1 MTDSEIN
8 ATPKLNSV
16 PTNEPIDTSDLFPD
30 YLVECDEHLTGA
42 RRLLLQLESNPAEA
56 RREHLDGLFRHF
68 HTIKGLSGIAAVRE
82 AELLAHHLEEYLG
95 ALRKNLVSLTPAGV
109 DALVAGAR
117 TLEGAISARRDGT
130 PPPEFNALIAQL
142 TALTNGTA
150 APTANPNAARRQT
163 PISSAHPPDKPDHT
177 PEVLRT
183 GNRVWR
189 VTFTPTP
196 VLSERG
202 VNVSTV
208 RERLRVAGE
217 IVRAE
222 PITVPGGGIS
232 FAFLVTSSNAD
243 FPSHF
248 AGDGLRVEPYES
260 PAPEPVVEP
269 SRSVPLAPSNI
280 VRVDLGK
287 LDELMR
293 TLGELVI
300 TRARLDGVLG
310 RVSALLPAA
319 ERREL
324 QETSLTVER
333 QLRALRDGVMRVR
346 LVPIRDVFTRMRFVV
361 RDLTRETG
369 QEIELGLTGEGTEID
384 KFVVERL
391 ADPLLHLVR
400 NAISHGMEPV
410 AERITAGKPAR
421 GRIDL
426 RTVAAGGAVVIEV
439 EDDGRGIDAERVFAR
454 ARAAGLTPPGGWSD
468 PGAVLDLICSPGFS
482 TRDSTDRASGRGVGM
497 DVVRRAIEELGGTLD
512 LVTRPGR
519 GTRFTARLPLT
530 LAIADALIVTVG
542 PQTYAA
548 PQAAVREVILVEPDT
563 VTAFENN
570 ELIRHHGGVL
580 PLLRLT
586 DLFRAPEPTTAFP
599 ALVVGEGLHAIAIA
613 VDRVIGLREIVVR
626 QLSDPLVQVP
636 GLAGATELGDGR
648 AVLILDAVGLAR
660 YARTRRPH

>member
-1 MTDSEIN
+1 M
-8 ATPKLNSV
+8 
-16 PTNEPIDTSDLFPD
+16 PTNEPIDTNDLFPD

-42 RRLLLQLESNPAEA
+42 RRLLLQLESNSEKA
-56 RREHLDGLFRHF
+56 RREHLDSLFRHF

-82 AELLAHHLEEYLG
+82 AESLAHHLEEYLG
-95 ALRKNLVSLTPAGV
+95 AIRKDLVSLTPEGV

-117 TLEGAISARRDGT
+117 TLEDVISARRDGA
-130 PPPEFNALIAQL
+130 PPPEISALISQL
-142 TALTNGTA
+142 TALTNHNV
-150 APTANPNAARRQT
+150 APSAGRHQS
-163 PISSAHPPDKPDHT
+163 PISSAHPQDQSDQAHEAP
-177 PEVLRT
+177 LA
-183 GNRVWR
+183 GSRVWR

-196 VLSERG
+196 ALSDRG
-202 VNVSTV
+202 VNVGTV

-232 FAFLVTSSNAD
+232 FAFLVTSSNAA

-248 AGDGLRVEPYES
+248 VGDGLSVEPYE
-260 PAPEPVVEP
+260 PLDPEPVVDS
-269 SRSVPLAPSNI
+269 SRAASLAPSNV

-293 TLGELVI
+293 TLGELVT
-300 TRARLDGVLG
+300 TRARLEGVLG
-310 RVSALLPAA
+310 RTFALLPAA

-400 NAISHGMEPV
+400 NAISHGMEPAADRV
-410 AERITAGKPAR
+410 AAGKPAR

-426 RTVAAGGAVVIEV
+426 RAAAAGGAVVIEV
-439 EDDGRGIDAERVFAR
+439 EDDGRGIDPERVFAR
-454 ARAAGLTPPGGWSD
+454 ARAAGLVPPGGWSD
-468 PGAVLDLICSPGFS
+468 PGAVLDLICAPGFS
-482 TRDSTDRASGRGVGM
+482 TREAVDRASGRGVGM
-497 DVVRRAIEELGGTLD
+497 DVVRRAIEELGGMLD
-512 LVTRPGR
+512 LVTRPGH

-542 PQTYAA
+542 SQTYAA
-548 PQAAVREVILVEPDT
+548 PQAAVREVVLVEPEAVT
-563 VTAFENN
+563 VFENN

-586 DLFRAPEPTTAFP
+586 GLFHAPEPTTAFP

-660 YARTRRPH
+660 YARMRRSH